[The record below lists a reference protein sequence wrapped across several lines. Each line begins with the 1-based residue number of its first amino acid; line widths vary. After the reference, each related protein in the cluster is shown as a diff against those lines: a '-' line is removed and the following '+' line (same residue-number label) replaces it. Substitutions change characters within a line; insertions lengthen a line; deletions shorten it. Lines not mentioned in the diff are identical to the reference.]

1 MDSYQVQTPM
11 SQTRPS
17 TAGLIEL
24 HVYLV
29 PEELWNPKLNKVSVD
44 VIWRFISLGFIR
56 VPPDMR
62 LQALRE
68 NLAEFLGEEA
78 IAGKFVFLKCIG
90 SSLAVV
96 KARQEPEL
104 KLKAF
109 APPYARDPELYL
121 LPGGSNEDSTY
132 GGSTVTPEQHHYHT
146 EYSGSDHSATTVI
159 APTWEKPALQP
170 ANENPVLSPP
180 PPQEDHVRRSYIWNR
195 KGRDIVPI
203 SNQMQYHVQIDNSV
217 LPPIDLGK
225 ISIAPDKRSVAANY
239 DDAKKLSGR
248 NTTGDSG
255 IDHSLPEVATDRS
268 HHKRHERYLAANT
281 TISQLRNKDGQ
292 FGGASFRP
300 PAEPT
305 HYKPPP
311 TPPLLPDFPTMMPPK
326 PQKPS
331 HDETILEQLNRE
343 RAERVQLEKLREEL
357 IKRTKA
363 LLEQQK
369 LRRQQARDS
378 WKKKYFETKK
388 VTSSLEE
395 TLNKLKKDLEV
406 YYQKLIGQLAARD
419 SKKRAKHPTLAANS
433 KNSLIMKITTKQHE
447 LDELKRRL
455 ENARIKLLIEI
466 KMRKQASLDLDVLK
480 AELAQKK
487 AQSGLTS
494 PAMYSA

>member
-24 HVYLV
+24 HAYLV
-29 PEELWNPKLNKVSVD
+29 PEELWNPKLNKVSID
-44 VIWRFISLGFIR
+44 VIWRFVSLGFIR

-62 LQALRE
+62 LRTLRE
-68 NLAEFLGEEA
+68 NLAELLGEDVVTD
-78 IAGKFVFLKCIG
+78 KFVFLKCVG
-90 SSLAVV
+90 SSLALV

-109 APPYARDPELYL
+109 APPYAREPELYL
-121 LPGGSNEDSTY
+121 LPGASNEDSTY
-132 GGSTVTPEQHHYHT
+132 GSTVTPDQHHYHT
-146 EYSGSDHSATTVI
+146 EYTGSDHSVTTVT
-159 APTWEKPALQP
+159 APTWDKPALQP
-170 ANENPVLSPP
+170 AENTVTSPP

-195 KGRDIVPI
+195 KGREIVPI
-203 SNQMQYHVQIDNSV
+203 SNQMQYNVQIDNSI

-225 ISIAPDKRSVAANY
+225 ISNAPNKRSEAANY
-239 DDAKKLSGR
+239 DDTKKLSGR

-255 IDHSLPEVATDRS
+255 IEHSLLRGETDRS
-268 HHKRHERYLAANT
+268 HRKRP
-281 TISQLRNKDGQ
+281 Q
-292 FGGASFRP
+292 
-300 PAEPT
+300 AEPT

-311 TPPLLPDFPTMMPPK
+311 SPPLLPDFPTIEPPK
-326 PQKPS
+326 SQMPAR
-331 HDETILEQLNRE
+331 DGTVLEQLNRE
-343 RAERVQLEKLREEL
+343 RAERIQLEKLREEL

-369 LRRQQARDS
+369 LRRQRARDS

-388 VTSSLEE
+388 VTSALEE

-406 YYQKLIGQLAARD
+406 YYQKLLGQLAARD
-419 SKKRAKHPTLAANS
+419 SKKRAKHPTLAADS
-433 KNSLIMKITTKQHE
+433 KNSIIMKITTKQHD
-447 LDELKRRL
+447 LDELKRKL

-487 AQSGLTS
+487 AQSGLS
-494 PAMYSA
+494 NPPLYSV

>member
-29 PEELWNPKLNKVSVD
+29 PEELWNPKLNKVSID
-44 VIWRFISLGFIR
+44 VIYRFISLGFIR

-62 LQALRE
+62 LRTLRE
-68 NLAEFLGEEA
+68 NLAEFLGEDA
-78 IAGKFVFLKCIG
+78 LADKFVFLKYVG

-96 KARQEPEL
+96 KARQETEL

-109 APPYARDPELYL
+109 APPYAREPELYL

-132 GGSTVTPEQHHYHT
+132 GSTVTPDQHHHHT
-146 EYSGSDHSATTVI
+146 EYSGSERSETTVI
-159 APTWEKPALQP
+159 APTWDKPAPQP
-170 ANENPVLSPP
+170 ASENNVTAPQL
-180 PPQEDHVRRSYIWNR
+180 PQEDNLRKSYIWNK
-195 KGRDIVPI
+195 KGRESVPI
-203 SNQMQYHVQIDNSV
+203 SNLMQYHSQIDNNV

-225 ISIAPDKRSVAANY
+225 ISNSLNKASNAAIS
-239 DDAKKLSGR
+239 DTKKLSSR
-248 NTTGDSG
+248 NMTGDSG
-255 IDHSLPEVATDRS
+255 IEHSVLGAETDRS
-268 HHKRHERYLAANT
+268 YYKRQERYIAADPAHGQ
-281 TISQLRNKDGQ
+281 SRNKDGQ
-292 FGGASFRP
+292 FGGTSFRP
-300 PAEPT
+300 LAEPT
-305 HYKPPP
+305 HYRPPP
-311 TPPLLPDFPTMMPPK
+311 SPPLLPDFPTIEPPK
-326 PQKPS
+326 PQVPT
-331 HDETILEQLNRE
+331 HDETVLEQLNRV
-343 RAERVQLEKLREEL
+343 RAERIQLEKVREEL
-357 IKRTKA
+357 VKKTKV

-388 VTSSLEE
+388 VTSNLEE
-395 TLNKLKKDLEV
+395 TLNKLKKDLEG
-406 YYQKLIGQLAARD
+406 YYQKLLGQLAARD

-433 KNSLIMKITTKQHE
+433 KNSIIMKITTKQHE
-447 LDELKRRL
+447 VDELKRKL

-487 AQSGLTS
+487 SQSGISS
-494 PAMYSA
+494 PPMYSV

>member
-11 SQTRPS
+11 SETRPS

-29 PEELWNPKLNKVSVD
+29 PDELWNPKLNKVSID
-44 VIWRFISLGFIR
+44 VIWRFVSLGFIR

-62 LQALRE
+62 LRTLRE
-68 NLAEFLGEEA
+68 NLAEFLGEDA
-78 IAGKFVFLKCIG
+78 VTDKFVFLKCVG

-96 KARQEPEL
+96 KSRQEPDL

-109 APPYARDPELYL
+109 APPYAREPELYL

-132 GGSTVTPEQHHYHT
+132 GSTVTSDQPHYHT
-146 EYSGSDHSATTVI
+146 EYSGSGHSVTTLI
-159 APTWEKPALQP
+159 APTWDKPEPQP
-170 ANENPVLSPP
+170 VNENTVTAPQ
-180 PPQEDHVRRSYIWNR
+180 PPQEDNVRRSYIWNK
-195 KGRDIVPI
+195 KGQEIVPI

-225 ISIAPDKRSVAANY
+225 ITNAPNKRSDAANY
-239 DDAKKLSGR
+239 NDFKKLSDR

-255 IDHSLPEVATDRS
+255 IENPLLGAETDRS
-268 HHKRHERYLAANT
+268 HRKRQERHLAANPAN
-281 TISQLRNKDGQ
+281 IQPRNKDDQ
-292 FGGASFRP
+292 FGGTSFRLQ
-300 PAEPT
+300 AEPT

-311 TPPLLPDFPTMMPPK
+311 SPPLLPDFPTIETLK
-326 PQKPS
+326 PQIS
-331 HDETILEQLNRE
+331 ARDESVLEQLNRVK
-343 RAERVQLEKLREEL
+343 AERIQLEKLREEL

-369 LRRQQARDS
+369 LRRQKARDS

-388 VTSSLEE
+388 ATSTLEE
-395 TLNKLKKDLEV
+395 TLNKLKKDLEG
-406 YYQKLIGQLAARD
+406 YYEKLLGQLAARD

-433 KNSLIMKITTKQHE
+433 KNTTIMKITTKQQE
-447 LDELKRRL
+447 LDELKRKL

-466 KMRKQASLDLDVLK
+466 KMRKQATLDLEVLK

-487 AQSGLTS
+487 AQSGLIS
-494 PAMYSA
+494 PPMYSV

>member
-11 SQTRPS
+11 SPTRPS

-29 PEELWNPKLNKVSVD
+29 PEELWNPKLNKVTID
-44 VIWRFISLGFIR
+44 VIWKFVSLGFIR
-56 VPPDMR
+56 APPDMR
-62 LQALRE
+62 LRTLRE
-68 NLAEFLGEEA
+68 NLAEILGEDVVTE
-78 IAGKFVFLKCIG
+78 KFVFLKCVG

-109 APPYARDPELYL
+109 APPFAREPELYL

-132 GGSTVTPEQHHYHT
+132 GSTVTSDQSHYHT
-146 EYSGSDHSATTVI
+146 DYSGSDHFVTTVT
-159 APTWEKPALQP
+159 APTWDKPELQP
-170 ANENPVLSPP
+170 SNENTVTATQA
-180 PPQEDHVRRSYIWNR
+180 PQEDNARRSFIWNK
-195 KGRDIVPI
+195 KGQEIVPI
-203 SNQMQYHVQIDNSV
+203 SNQMQYHVQIENSV

-225 ISIAPDKRSVAANY
+225 IPNAPNKRSDAANY
-239 DDAKKLSGR
+239 DDTKKSGR

-255 IDHSLPEVATDRS
+255 IEHSLLGVETDRS
-268 HHKRHERYLAANT
+268 HRKSQERHIAGNPANG
-281 TISQLRNKDGQ
+281 QPKNKHDK
-292 FGGASFRP
+292 FGGTSFRP
-300 PAEPT
+300 VAEPT
-305 HYKPPP
+305 HYNPPP
-311 TPPLLPDFPTMMPPK
+311 SPPLLPDFPTIEQLQPQMPA
-326 PQKPS
+326 
-331 HDETILEQLNRE
+331 HDETVLEQLNRV
-343 RAERVQLEKLREEL
+343 RAERIQLEKSREEL

-388 VTSSLEE
+388 VTSALEE
-395 TLNKLKKDLEV
+395 TFNKLNKELEA
-406 YYQKLIGQLAARD
+406 YYQKLLGQLAARD
-419 SKKRAKHPTLAANS
+419 SKKRAKHPTLAAKS
-433 KNSLIMKITTKQHE
+433 KNSTIIKITTKQRE
-447 LDELKRRL
+447 IDELKRKL

-487 AQSGLTS
+487 AQSGITS
-494 PAMYSA
+494 PPLYSM